1 MVVRTNLAAL
11 LDTGTPARAV
21 ETVAVGLAD
30 VQYIVRGGGAGDV
43 GVTDRRAV
51 HACELVIKSRAGSRQ
66 SFKVG
71 GHQLMHPI
79 SSRLNLRGV
88 ILRAAGL
95 GASGLASSQSGRW
108 LVHNNTST
116 IAVRQR

>member
-1 MVVRTNLAAL
+1 
-11 LDTGTPARAV
+11 
-21 ETVAVGLAD
+21 
-30 VQYIVRGGGAGDV
+30 
-43 GVTDRRAV
+43 VTDRRAV
-51 HACELVIKSRAGSRQ
+51 HACELVIKSSAGSRQ

-79 SSRLNLRGV
+79 SSRLDLRGV

-108 LVHNNTST
+108 LVHNTS